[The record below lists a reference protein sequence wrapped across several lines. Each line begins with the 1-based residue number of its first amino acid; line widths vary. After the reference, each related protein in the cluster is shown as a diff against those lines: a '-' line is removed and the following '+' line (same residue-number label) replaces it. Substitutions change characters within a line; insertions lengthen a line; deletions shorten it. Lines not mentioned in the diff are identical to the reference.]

1 MSDKSPLFV
10 SSLELIAHATE
21 LFAQK
26 NPKKYKFVIL
36 HLANAVELILK
47 DCMIDQGV
55 SIYMPKSNKTLT
67 IWECTDLLDSKGVK
81 LPERPVIELLIDDR
95 NTIQHRF
102 GYPSAEAVY
111 YYIEQVVSFFQRF
124 LSQHYNIQL
133 ADALKPHLSED
144 YLKLL
149 GLVSDESNYLE
160 VLNKIASVSIESS
173 VVRAYSIIEQELTTF
188 LTPYYSGTSAK
199 PVTPNTIIWQN
210 PYLTMLL
217 NDLKNNGYLKKDMY
231 IELQWLRRARNDAAH
246 KPDGVS
252 HTEMQRAF
260 DIAKEF
266 LEGLQKARAAGYTFI
281 PEAENKSSDQ

>member
-26 NPKKYKFVIL
+26 SPKKYKFVIL

-55 SIYMPKSNKTLT
+55 SIYIPKSNKTLT

-124 LSQHYNIQL
+124 LNQHYNIQL
-133 ADALKPHLSED
+133 IEALKPHLSGD
-144 YLKLL
+144 HLKLL
-149 GLVSDESNYLE
+149 GLVSDETNNLD
-160 VLNKIASVSIESS
+160 VLNKIASVSIEAS
-173 VVRAYSIIEQELTTF
+173 VVRAYSLIEQELTAF
-188 LTPYYSGTSAK
+188 LAPYYSGTSAT
-199 PVTPNTIIWQN
+199 PITPNTIIWNN
-210 PYLTMLL
+210 PYLTKLL
-217 NDLKNNGYLKKDMY
+217 NDLKLKGYLKKDMY
-231 IELQWLRRARNDAAH
+231 LELQSLRRARNEAAH
-246 KPDGVS
+246 KPEGVS
-252 HTEMQRAF
+252 QAEMQRAF
-260 DIAKEF
+260 DIAKEL
-266 LEGLQKARAAGYTFI
+266 LEGLQKAKVSGYAFT
-281 PEAENKSSDQ
+281 PEVEIENSGQ